1 MLLFY
6 LKFDYNIIDYFIEF
20 KNSKRDYKFY
30 LEIFLVNPLFILT
43 KYFQLYLEIK
53 TIFYLNPIYGLLIN
67 NICFAIQKFI
77 NFAIYNFDGILNFI
91 FSELSE
97 ILAIFGYIF
106 YLEILELNFC
116 GLSDNLKRSI
126 TLKGEEEFTRANT
139 TLEKIKE
146 KEKERDDEEK
156 YMELSSKKA
165 EEDENSALDDD

>member
-43 KYFQLYLEIK
+43 KYFQLYFEIQ

-97 ILAIFGYIF
+97 ILAISGYIF
-106 YLEILELNFC
+106 YLEIIELNFC

-126 TLKGEEEFTRANT
+126 TLKGEDEFTRTNT